1 MKHKATLALFL
12 VTIIWGWTF
21 IWLKNALNI
30 AETYSS
36 EDQTNTV
43 STLFVSLRFGFAIFL
58 FFIFVP
64 SLKKEVQGYQVWN
77 DGFILSIFML
87 GGFVFQMIGL
97 AGISP
102 AVSAF
107 LTSLYVLFTALI
119 LAWYAGKLQSR
130 NLILGVVLATL
141 GAGFIQ
147 GPPHLHYDIS
157 EWLTILCAI
166 MVAGHIIF
174 TDISTKR
181 VSPIGLAF
189 TSITISTLLCI
200 LLFNFFLFLDVGK
213 VDIVGLLLDTQF
225 LYPLLLSS
233 IFGTFGA
240 LVLVN
245 LYQKYLDPVRAAI
258 LYGLEPVWATILAI
272 YLDMAEFT
280 FWLIL
285 GGSLLLIGNL
295 IAELGNQSVSE

>member
-1 MKHKATLALFL
+1 
-12 VTIIWGWTF
+12 
-21 IWLKNALNI
+21 
-30 AETYSS
+30 
-36 EDQTNTV
+36 
-43 STLFVSLRFGFAIFL
+43 
-58 FFIFVP
+58 
-64 SLKKEVQGYQVWN
+64 
-77 DGFILSIFML
+77 ML

-119 LAWYAGKLQSR
+119 LAWYAGKLQNRS
-130 NLILGVVLATL
+130 LMLGVALATF

-147 GPPHLHYDIS
+147 GPPQLHYDIS
-157 EWLTILCAI
+157 EWLTILCALMI
-166 MVAGHIIF
+166 AGHIIF

-200 LLFNFFLFLDVGK
+200 LLFDLFLFLDVGK
-213 VDIVGLLLDTQF
+213 VDMVGLLSDTQF

-233 IFGTFGA
+233 IFGTFGT

-245 LYQKYLDPVRAAI
+245 LYQKYMDPVRAAI
-258 LYGLEPVWATILAI
+258 LYGLEPIWATFLAI
-272 YLDMAEFT
+272 SLDMVEFT